1 MLKIELQENTFDV
14 EIYENVFTVN
24 ADDISNH
31 QAIDYML
38 KKYRGNRN
46 ITDEFIDD
54 YKECI
59 DILLGEGAYK
69 QLFKID
75 DMKPYYVIVALA
87 EELQEHFEKAAT
99 TEKQQ
104 VKQNKLKEELNNLTE
119 ISKEMS
125 NINKQMEY
133 ANKKY
138 GMKNYVNSRQKR
150 PSKKY
155 NNKSKKDRNKN

>member
-54 YKECI
+54 CKECI
-59 DILLGEGAYK
+59 DILLGDGAYK

-87 EELQEHFEKAAT
+87 EELQEHFE
-99 TEKQQ
+99 
-104 VKQNKLKEELNNLTE
+104 KEELNNLTE